1 MAFEYVSNHSCAEET
16 GTGPTACAADDDEGE
31 LDEELITLGIVY
43 EFLRGEG
50 LPFETAAGDYLDTF
64 NMLTGNDQ
72 PSANIMTAGDIFG
85 SGRHFSGAPQAGSGL
100 LG

>member
-1 MAFEYVSNHSCAEET
+1 M
-16 GTGPTACAADDDEGE
+16 
-31 LDEELITLGIVY
+31 Y